1 MKKTLF
7 FASALLLFSI
17 GNAQIANGRIGN
29 GNINIAGKEWTNV
42 YGIDFNNDGVLEF
55 RLSDFS
61 GATGTQT
68 NAYISYNWTENGNN
82 IVADPDMWDYVA
94 ILTSG
99 TIIDANSNFAGYGDA
114 TFQDLTTAPERIFVG
129 FRISLAD
136 GIHFGWAEAV
146 VETSGNDIN
155 LNWVACAY
163 NTTPNAPIV
172 AGTAVGIANVGQPGF
187 RVYALGGNQLRIETD
202 NDDVVIYD
210 INGRILNT
218 IRCNG
223 TVTINMPKSGLYLVQ
238 VGKTT
243 RKVFVF

>member
-1 MKKTLF
+1 MKKTLL
-7 FASALLLFSI
+7 FASALLLLGI

-29 GNINIAGKEWTNV
+29 GNINIAGTEWTDV

-61 GATGTQT
+61 GVTGTQT

-94 ILTSG
+94 ILASG
-99 TIIDANSNFAGYGDA
+99 TVIDANSNFAGYGDA
-114 TFQDLTTAPERIFVG
+114 TFQDLGTAPRHFFVG

-146 VETSGNDIN
+146 VETLGDDIN

-163 NTTPNAPIV
+163 NTAPNAPV
-172 AGTAVGIANVGQPGF
+172 AAGTAAGIADVGQPRF
-187 RVYALGGNQLRIETD
+187 CAYALGGNLLHVETD
-202 NDDVVIYD
+202 DNNVSIYYID
-210 INGRILNT
+210 GRILNT

-223 TVTINMPKSGLYLVQ
+223 TVTVMMPKSGLYLVQ

-243 RKVFVF
+243 RKVYVF